1 MQRLSSSRISDIEFI
16 INRPGPA
23 LAQRKWVAKGAECS
37 IDRHSFAGEVYSF
50 HVDILQIQQPATEST
65 RWKPE
70 NVDETALGLRCLAV
84 PVTGRCG
91 ETVAAMTLCVPA
103 GRIDG
108 RRRRS
113 MLADLRA
120 AGLRASASLRALN
133 QPPGSA

>member
-1 MQRLSSSRISDIEFI
+1 MRLPRF
-16 INRPGPA
+16 G
-23 LAQRKWVAKGAECS
+23 K
-37 IDRHSFAGEVYSF
+37 IDR
-50 HVDILQIQQPATEST
+50 
-65 RWKPE
+65 
-70 NVDETALGLRCLAV
+70 AL
-84 PVTGRCG
+84 G